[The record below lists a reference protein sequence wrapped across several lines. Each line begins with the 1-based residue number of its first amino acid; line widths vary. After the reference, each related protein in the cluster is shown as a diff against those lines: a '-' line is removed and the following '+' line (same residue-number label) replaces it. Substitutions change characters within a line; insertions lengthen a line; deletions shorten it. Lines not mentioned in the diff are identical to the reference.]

1 MGTSVIAGNFI
12 AFNCGSY
19 QLTRKCA
26 RLCFYDHSRPK
37 VGGRADSASK
47 IQLRHVFWLSTL
59 GLTAIAWLTAPFA
72 GVMASFYTQDP
83 QVKHVVVILIWLNA
97 LFMPIWSAS
106 WVLPAGFKGARDA
119 RYAMWVSMLSMWGC
133 RLSSVMCWAS
143 CLAGCGWCLDG
154 NVCRLGCAG
163 RAVLL
168 ANGYWTLAVEIPSIR
183 TAKV

>member
-1 MGTSVIAGNFI
+1 
-12 AFNCGSY
+12 
-19 QLTRKCA
+19 
-26 RLCFYDHSRPK
+26 
-37 VGGRADSASK
+37 
-47 IQLRHVFWLSTL
+47 
-59 GLTAIAWLTAPFA
+59 
-72 GVMASFYTQDP
+72 MASFYTQDP

-133 RLSSVMCWAS
+133 RVVVGYVLGIM
-143 CLAGCGWCLDG
+143 LGLGCGWCLDG

-168 ANGYWTLAVEIPSIR
+168 ANGYWTLAVEIPSTR